1 MSSPADLDRRLSKK
15 IESGK
20 AIQLTPAD
28 LDLLIESGAIDTFRQ
43 FVSDY
48 QRAKCLERN
57 VQNRSTGGANS
68 PSTNEPAEI
77 SKSSGT
83 TLSAAV
89 SEQQARA
96 LAILTKAA

>member
-1 MSSPADLDRRLSKK
+1 MSSLADLDRRLSRK

-43 FVSDY
+43 FVSQY
-48 QRAKCLERN
+48 QRAQC
-57 VQNRSTGGANS
+57 QNRNALSRSIGAENSLSTHAANE
-68 PSTNEPAEI
+68 T

-83 TLSAAV
+83 TPSSDV
-89 SEQQARA
+89 SEAQARVR
-96 LAILTKAA
+96 AILNKAA